1 MLVLSRRESQ
11 SIMIGKDIVITV
23 ISIRGDQVR
32 IGIEAPRS
40 VTVHR
45 QEVALAIEA
54 ANREAAAPVDFD
66 PTSLPAGLPAGLP
79 KGLPPA
85 PDRPLAP
92 RKPPVPARKPP
103 AAEGGGGPIRSAS
116 APPVRRSDRAPGSGG
131 DPPDPG

>member
-54 ANREAAAPVDFD
+54 ANREAAATVDFD
-66 PTSLPAGLPAGLP
+66 PTSLPAGLP
-79 KGLPPA
+79 KGL
-85 PDRPLAP
+85 PLAP
-92 RKPPVPARKPP
+92 RTPP
-103 AAEGGGGPIRSAS
+103 APKGGAPAPPASKGGAPIRSAS
-116 APPVRRSDRAPGSGG
+116 APPVRRGDRAAGSGA